1 VLKKGKPDPKT
12 ELRLTRI
19 SVLLIGFAA
28 VSLGIA
34 FQHENIAF
42 IATIPMVVSAS
53 VTFPILF
60 LSLFWKDFT
69 TKGALYGAGVGL
81 ISSIVLIVLGPQVW
95 VSVLGNVE
103 ALFPYDYPAL
113 FTMPASVLVMVVI
126 SLQDR
131 SERGGIDRENYD
143 LLLVRSEY
151 GPSVTEAL
159 D

>member
-1 VLKKGKPDPKT
+1 
-12 ELRLTRI
+12 
-19 SVLLIGFAA
+19 
-28 VSLGIA
+28 
-34 FQHENIAF
+34 
-42 IATIPMVVSAS
+42 M
-53 VTFPILF
+53 
-60 LSLFWKDFT
+60 
-69 TKGALYGAGVGL
+69 GL

-131 SERGGIDRENYD
+131 SERGGIARENYD
-143 LLLVRSEY
+143 RMLVRSEY
-151 GPSVTEAL
+151 GPSATEAL